1 MSLRY
6 AFIFPYV
13 RVYVCM
19 YVYVYVCVCIYVC
32 VPLNRFVFNVLCTLK
47 VVRKFSCFSLS
58 FFPML

>member
-19 YVYVYVCVCIYVC
+19 YVYVCVCIYVC
-32 VPLNRFVFNVLCTLK
+32 VPLNRFVLNVLRTLK
-47 VVRKFSCFSLS
+47 VVRKFFCFSLS